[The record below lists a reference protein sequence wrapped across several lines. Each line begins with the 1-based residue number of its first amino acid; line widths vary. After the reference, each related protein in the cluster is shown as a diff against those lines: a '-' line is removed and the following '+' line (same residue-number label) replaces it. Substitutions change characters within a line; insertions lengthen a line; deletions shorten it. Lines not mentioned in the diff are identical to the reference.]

1 MPTPLVPYQHVMIPG
16 AFLTG
21 FLLSPLLVL
30 SRQFAQMPS
39 HRLRRP
45 EERGRNRKLAAL
57 GVGLGLIF
65 VVLVPFGGWAGWSLG
80 GNLWTAWA
88 WPARFSI
95 LGGDGVEGMHGEYSG
110 WKRWRR
116 IALSLYW
123 LGIVTAAVGG
133 WQTRIVRARRI
144 RLAKTRN
151 LVKTAENCSNPV
163 KNAALTVAGISELR
177 EDRRMHVALD
187 LRRKFFHA
195 LAVLMFI
202 PAIII
207 DVSIS
212 YILANNTP
220 GQRSVL
226 IIADLS
232 SSL

>member
-45 EERGRNRKLAAL
+45 GERGRNRKLAAL

-65 VVLVPFGGWAGWSLG
+65 VVLVPFGGWAGWQLG

-88 WPARFSI
+88 WAARFSI
-95 LGGDGVEGMHGEYSG
+95 LGGNGVEGMHGEFSG
-110 WKRWRR
+110 WRRWRR
-116 IALSLYW
+116 LVLALYW
-123 LGIVTAAVGG
+123 LGIATAAVGG
-133 WQTRIVRARRI
+133 WQTRIVRARRL
-144 RLAKTRN
+144 RLAKNRQLAKTGENGSASPSSN
-151 LVKTAENCSNPV
+151 LLGVK
-163 KNAALTVAGISELR
+163 GISELR

-195 LAVLMFI
+195 LAVVMFV

-207 DVSIS
+207 DVSVLYS
-212 YILANNTP
+212 LWYV
-220 GQRSVL
+220 QREDVC
-226 IIADLS
+226 
-232 SSL
+232 